1 MNEIEFMNEPAPL
14 AGSKLELGDK
24 AAVCTLAAP
33 DLSEIRVGKS
43 ERVQIIMSVP
53 SLEMPGCDDELR
65 KFDQLTAGLRNT
77 EAIVVSMDL
86 PFAAEKFRTANG
98 IKNLRFASDFCAK
111 DFARSYGMLIGGGAL
126 AGLCAKALFII
137 DSLGITVYKQV
148 VGEVEREP
156 DFEAMMELARIISR
170 NSCSN

>member
-1 MNEIEFMNEPAPL
+1 MNEVEFMNEPAPL

-24 AAVCTLAAP
+24 AAVCTLTAP

-53 SLEMPGCDDELR
+53 SLDMPGCGDELR
-65 KFDQLTAGLRNT
+65 KFDQLTVGLRNT

-86 PFAAEKFRTANG
+86 PFAAEKFRAANG
-98 IKNLRFASDFCAK
+98 IRNLRFASDFRAK
-111 DFARSYGMLIGGGAL
+111 DFAHSYGMLIGGGAL
-126 AGLCAKALFII
+126 VGLCAKALFII
-137 DSLGITVYKQV
+137 DSLGVTVYKQV

-156 DFEAMMELARIISR
+156 DFEAMMDLARIISR

>member
-1 MNEIEFMNEPAPL
+1 MNEVEFMNEPAL
-14 AGSKLELGDK
+14 LVGNALELGDK
-24 AAVCTLAAP
+24 AAVCTLTAP

-53 SLEMPGCDDELR
+53 SLDMPGCGDELR
-65 KFDQLTAGLRNT
+65 KFDQLTAGFRNT

-86 PFAAEKFRTANG
+86 PFAAEKFRAANG
-98 IKNLRFASDFCAK
+98 IRNLRFASDFRAK

-137 DSLGITVYKQV
+137 DSLGVTVYKQV
-148 VGEVEREP
+148 VSEVEREP
-156 DFEAMMELARIISR
+156 DFEAMMDLARIISR

>member
-1 MNEIEFMNEPAPL
+1 MNEVEFMNEPAPL

-24 AAVCTLAAP
+24 AAVCTLTAP

-53 SLEMPGCDDELR
+53 SLDMPGCGDELR

-86 PFAAEKFRTANG
+86 PFAAEKFRAANG
-98 IKNLRFASDFCAK
+98 IRNLRFASDFRAK

-137 DSLGITVYKQV
+137 DSLGVTVYKQV

-156 DFEAMMELARIISR
+156 DFEAMMDLARIISR